1 MISIRVRRK
10 YLFYAVAISSSIIAS
25 ITVGF
30 DAIITSE
37 MSKFYSP
44 DEVSWVYGFSA
55 FFVGLVISLIISLI
69 LSVKVKGR
77 RLGSF
82 IDPTFNGLKMIKKE
96 ELKYHL
102 LAGAGN
108 AITTVGY
115 FYALSLMT
123 DPSAVIP
130 FFRVVIL
137 YLLMVEMIAEK
148 NAPTL
153 IEIQSSVIVTLGAV
167 LGSISI
173 SGEIEIVPLAVMF
186 LVVNPGWV
194 LFSINQRKLKLLK
207 LDGKTN
213 DSINIRLWNVFFTL
227 VFITI
232 FILVQDWISGTS
244 YFSKSLEGSIDF
256 FWLVAIS
263 MGITFFSYVLYIRAL
278 GMGKASVT
286 EAVRASIVI
295 FSIPVTFVIS
305 HFIPIPIP
313 QSSVLW
319 LIKIIGIILVVL
331 GIVSFALT
339 QITAYI
345 FIRAKPGVSISD
357 LIEKIW
363 KIRGVESV
371 AAVAG
376 KCDIIAKVRT
386 RTLLKGYERIIRKLE
401 SIPEISYFEWKS
413 VLKEWENV

>member
-1 MISIRVRRK
+1 MIAIKLRRK
-10 YLFYAVAISSSIIAS
+10 YLFYAVAILSSIIAS
-25 ITVGF
+25 ITVGL

-44 DEVSWVYGFSA
+44 EEVSWVYGFSA
-55 FFVGLVISLIISLI
+55 FSVGLLISLAISLF
-69 LSVKVKGR
+69 LSIKVKGR
-77 RLGSF
+77 CLGSF
-82 IDPTFNGLKMIKKE
+82 VDPAFNGLKVIRRE

-137 YLLMVEMIAEK
+137 YLLMVEMIVEK
-148 NAPTL
+148 NTPTL
-153 IEIQSSVIVTLGAV
+153 IEIQSSTIVTLGAI

-173 SGEIEIVPLAVMF
+173 SGEIEVIPLAVMF

-207 LDGKTN
+207 IDGRTN
-213 DSINIRLWNVFFTL
+213 DSINIRLWNLFFTL
-227 VFITI
+227 IFVTI
-232 FILVQDWISGTS
+232 FILIYDVINGTS
-244 YFSKSLEGSIDF
+244 FLLESLKGSIDF
-256 FWLVAIS
+256 FHLVALS

-295 FSIPVTFVIS
+295 FSIPVTFAVS

-339 QITAYI
+339 QVTAYI
-345 FIRAKPGVSISD
+345 FIRAKPGASISN

-371 AAVAG
+371 SAVAG
-376 KCDIIAKVRT
+376 KYDIIAKVRI
-386 RTLLKGYERIIRKLE
+386 RTLLKGYERIIRRLE
-401 SIPEISYFEWKS
+401 SIPEIGYFEWKS